1 MVLAA
6 ALALESAAALAN
18 GRVTLAW
25 DANSEPDLA
34 GYKVYYGIN
43 SRVYPFTVSAGNVT
57 NLTISNLQEGVT
69 YYFAATAYNSAGLES
84 DFSIEIDHIVPRI
97 RATTTASLSSSANP
111 ANPGQP
117 VTFTFRV
124 HAETA
129 VTNAISGAAIFQI
142 GQSLNTAVLVN
153 GLATFATSTLPIG
166 THPVVAWY
174 AGDANFLGV
183 TNRLAPDQV
192 INTPPVARA
201 DSIDRIP
208 PSSAMV
214 LVSTLL
220 TNDSDPDGHA
230 LTLTSVS
237 QRSAAGASVTRRSNW
252 IYYIAPESVA
262 GDDSFTYTASDPL
275 GGIIAGNVNV
285 RVVDPP
291 PAPNITVSQ
300 EGDSY
305 RIRFDGAPNVT
316 YRIEFAETNDPSSW
330 QQLTT
335 RTADEFGIVE
345 VVDTPPTGLP
355 PRTYRGVA
363 IY

>member
-1 MVLAA
+1 MVLVA
-6 ALALESAAALAN
+6 ALALESSAVAD

-43 SRVYPFTVSAGNVT
+43 TRVYPFTVVAGNGT
-57 NLTISNLQEGVT
+57 SLTLSNLQEGVT
-69 YYFAATAYNSAGLES
+69 YYFAATAYNTAGLES
-84 DFSIEIDHIVPRI
+84 DFSAEINYTVPPNRT
-97 RATTTASLSSSANP
+97 TTTATLSSSANP
-111 ANPGQP
+111 ARPGEP

-124 HAETA
+124 RSESS
-129 VTNAISGAAIFQI
+129 VSSAISGAAIFQI
-142 GQSLNTAVLVN
+142 GQSSNSAVLID
-153 GLATFATSTLPIG
+153 GLATFATSTLPAG

-192 INTPPVARA
+192 INTPPVARN
-201 DSIDRIP
+201 DSINRILP
-208 PSSAMV
+208 NSV
-214 LVSTLL
+214 KVQVSTLL
-220 TNDSDPDGHA
+220 TNDSDADGEP
-230 LTLTSVS
+230 LTLTFVS
-237 QRSAAGASVTRRSNW
+237 PRSAAGATVTRRSSW
-252 IYYIAPESVA
+252 IYYVAPESVA

-275 GGIIAGNVNV
+275 GATVAGNVNV

-291 PAPNITVSQ
+291 PAPNISVSE
-300 EGDSY
+300 EGGSY

-316 YRIEFAETNDPSSW
+316 YGIEFTETNDPPNW

-345 VVDTPPTGLP
+345 VVDTPPIGSP